1 MKRTLFEQAGAV
13 SGVPPRA
20 AGTDK
25 MEGLQSIVVVM
36 AALATSGL
44 AALACACLWLRG
56 SLERDAED
64 AEERTSRLEQKL
76 DDATGALAKL
86 TGELHHA
93 RADVARLHALVGQ
106 LRAEMGDFIHGP
118 PSLRAPVTKLPS
130 RS

>member
-1 MKRTLFEQAGAV
+1 MKRTPFEQAAAT

-25 MEGLQSIVVVM
+25 MEGLQSVLVVM

-56 SLERDAED
+56 SLEREAED
-64 AEERTSRLEQKL
+64 AEERAGRLEQKL
-76 DDATGALAKL
+76 DEASSALTKL

-118 PSLRAPVTKLPS
+118 PSLRVPVTKLPG